1 MGDQR
6 SSYNQDLTFKL
17 KIHEESATPSSED
30 VVIIGGGAKSTK
42 ITLTITAQN
51 NSLPS
56 NQMQTY
62 TFRLHENPKFG
73 WAPQLTAIDFMSIL
87 SNITAI
93 RIRGTYVTSGLGFID
108 DISLG
113 SATRGYSGEEATWIE
128 RCQCPDGYQGQ
139 HCELCIAGYH
149 HENNGGPFA
158 RCIPCTCN
166 GHADICDAESGK
178 CECQDNT
185 DGHNCDRC
193 AKGYYG
199 NALAGTPQDC
209 QPCPCPEGGACV
221 EVPGQVVS
229 PICTE
234 CPAGR
239 TGARCEKCEDGY
251 FGDPS
256 GLNGPVRYS

>member
-1 MGDQR
+1 MSQA
-6 SSYNQDLTFKL
+6 YL
-17 KIHEESATPSSED
+17 KQKFNEKFDIFHEKNSIWFWF
-30 VVIIGGGAKSTK
+30 IIGNTK
-42 ITLTITAQN
+42 FANFEVKFALKKINEFWTKWHLWPKNVITQ
-51 NSLPS
+51 
-56 NQMQTY
+56 
-62 TFRLHENPKFG
+62 
-73 WAPQLTAIDFMSIL
+73 IL
-87 SNITAI
+87 K
-93 RIRGTYVTSGLGFID
+93 GLYNFIFT
-108 DISLG
+108 L
-113 SATRGYSGEEATWIE
+113 
-128 RCQCPDGYQGQ
+128 
-139 HCELCIAGYH
+139 AGYH

-256 GLNGPVRYS
+256 GLNGPVRYG